1 MRNSNVK
8 VKLNQRLQE
17 SFKHNSDFI
26 QKSYQIGST
35 NIDIFYLST
44 ITDTKMFYSDI
55 IEPSVSQDSSKVFKN
70 KLSATEG
77 FSFKEQP
84 TIEASVQ
91 DILRGHMVIL
101 SDQWAGV
108 FDCTLY
114 KTLPLTET
122 KVEKTI
128 VGPQT
133 GFSEDIDININLIRH
148 RYHNNGL
155 KIKDVS
161 PKDQTTKMR
170 LKILYDDNKVAPDLL
185 DKLYEEMQSIQKDK
199 FFQTAE
205 ELNQR
210 IIEKNKNIFPTI
222 MISERPDRIAY
233 NIYKGKVVVLVEG
246 SPFALII
253 PSTFMDFFSSMS
265 DFYQPYW
272 VSRFLK
278 ILRYLGL
285 AISTTLPAAYVGFT
299 SYNPELFKVELA
311 LSIAG
316 SRAPVPYPSFVE
328 VFLMLIMM
336 EMLTEASIRL
346 PKTIG
351 PTATTVGGLILGQAA
366 TEAGLVSN
374 IMIIIVASVAI
385 SNFVIPINQM
395 SFAMRLEKYYLL
407 LLTAVTGLIGLIVGL
422 MSIILYLTHLSSMG
436 NPYFKLTFS
445 ETPNYLKK
453 GTYK

>member
-1 MRNSNVK
+1 MRNSNVIATLK
-8 VKLNQRLQE
+8 QRLQQ
-17 SFKHNSDFI
+17 SFVNNSDFI
-26 QKSYQIGST
+26 HKTYKIGSS
-35 NIDIFYLST
+35 NVDIFYLST
-44 ITDTKMFYSDI
+44 ITETEVFYSDI
-55 IEPSVSQDSSKVFKN
+55 IEPSLSQDNLKVFKN
-70 KLSATEG
+70 KLLATEG
-77 FSFKEQP
+77 FSFKNHS
-84 TIEASVQ
+84 IETSVQ

-108 FDCTLY
+108 FNCTLY

-170 LKILYDDNKVAPDLL
+170 LKILYDDNKVSSDLL
-185 DKLYEEMQSIQKDK
+185 DKIYEELQSIQENK

-233 NIYKGKVVVLVEG
+233 NLYKGKVVVIVEG

-272 VSRFLK
+272 VSKFLK

-285 AISTTLPAAYVGFT
+285 AISTVLPAAYVGFT

-407 LLTAVTGLIGLIVGL
+407 LLTALTGLIGLLVGL

-436 NPYFKLTFS
+436 NPYFRLTFGES
-445 ETPNYLKK
+445 PNYLKK

>member
-1 MRNSNVK
+1 M
-8 VKLNQRLQE
+8 
-17 SFKHNSDFI
+17 
-26 QKSYQIGST
+26 
-35 NIDIFYLST
+35 
-44 ITDTKMFYSDI
+44 
-55 IEPSVSQDSSKVFKN
+55 
-70 KLSATEG
+70 
-77 FSFKEQP
+77 
-84 TIEASVQ
+84 
-91 DILRGHMVIL
+91 
-101 SDQWAGV
+101 
-108 FDCTLY
+108 
-114 KTLPLTET
+114 
-122 KVEKTI
+122 